1 MPKPVAISI
10 LIRNPRKIT
19 ITEAAAITQNS
30 TVLSVVRTFRIISMR
45 LGRYLRRPTACRK
58 ARRQSSQIIRTNSSK
73 ARDEVATRSFSRNL
87 PIRIKRPLNAI
98 VRLCAARE
106 IPVRIKII
114 NKTTAPLH
122 SVRNIAVRNRILRVR
137 TRLRTRAI
145 RIRRNYNTRRPAI
158 LSVRVLMPKPVAI
171 SILVRNPSRRSVALN
186 SAISKYYT
194 SCVVICSLSETN
206 LKSVF

>member
-10 LIRNPRKIT
+10 LVRNPGKIT

-58 ARRQSSQIIRTNSSK
+58 ARRQSSQIIRTDSSK

-122 SVRNIAVRNRILRVR
+122 SVRNTAVGNRILRVR

-145 RIRRNYNTRRPAI
+145 RIRRNYNTRRPAS
-158 LSVRVLMPKPVAI
+158 LSVCVLMPKPVTI
-171 SILVRNPSRRSVALN
+171 SILVRNPSRRSVAMN

-194 SCVVICSLSETN
+194 RCVVICSLSETN